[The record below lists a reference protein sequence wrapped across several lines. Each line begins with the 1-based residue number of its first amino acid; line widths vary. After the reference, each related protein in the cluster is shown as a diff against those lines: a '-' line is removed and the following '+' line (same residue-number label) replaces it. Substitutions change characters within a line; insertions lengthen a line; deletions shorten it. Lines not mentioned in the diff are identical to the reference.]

1 MLKGVAFVV
10 SFMETDLISGDRGVA
25 IDEDDNN
32 QGGQRTVQACSGQR
46 FGREGNQGGRIRI
59 ASWMSRLNEASPTK
73 TNLISTSMILV
84 RIVSFYAGCINSRYV
99 LYVYVL
105 IHVNHAKYAEINNM
119 QMETLR
125 SDPFY

>member
-1 MLKGVAFVV
+1 MRMTITKEANGQSRLAQAKGLAA
-10 SFMETDLISGDRGVA
+10 RG
-25 IDEDDNN
+25 
-32 QGGQRTVQACSGQR
+32 TK
-46 FGREGNQGGRIRI
+46 GGRIRI